1 MKQLA
6 AIVGYYMFGYLIFW
20 TFLHETNLFPKIW
33 VEQNFNIAIYIW
45 IFFFIIPLMLIA
57 LGTEYI
63 KNRISDFKSLNSS
76 IKWPLY
82 ILLFGVWDLMFGFA
96 FLLFSYFEVTHVTM
110 IIANSLFIT
119 GTYLTFLSFSIA
131 KRLQSSRSGSNY
143 GK

>member
-76 IKWPLY
+76 VKWPLY

-119 GTYLTFLSFSIA
+119 GTYLTFLSLSIA
-131 KRLQSSRSGSNY
+131 KRLQTSRRG
-143 GK
+143 